1 MKKRDRGF
9 KELAYMSGGWQIKIC
24 RVEQQARKSGEN

>member
-9 KELAYMSGGWQIKIC
+9 KELAYMSGGWQNQDLQG
-24 RVEQQARKSGEN
+24 RTAS